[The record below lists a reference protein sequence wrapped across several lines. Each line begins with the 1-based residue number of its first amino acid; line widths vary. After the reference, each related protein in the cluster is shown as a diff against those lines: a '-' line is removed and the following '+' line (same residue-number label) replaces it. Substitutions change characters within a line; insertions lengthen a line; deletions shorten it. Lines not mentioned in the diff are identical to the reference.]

1 MQMTVKKGYH
11 GGDERHSVATDDV
24 YNVHFV
30 KRTKVVV
37 LRDRRG
43 ATFNVPLNS
52 AVQFAPV
59 FNPNN
64 NQKEAMQGLS
74 FEKVSDIMAQN
85 TLPKVVRA
93 MKPHIKI
100 DPKATI
106 EQFEVF
112 IIQRVV
118 SVGVRRK
125 VLQVYSMTC
134 NQEKLLPS
142 DSVGGFTTEPQL
154 TYIYLPDIIE
164 HFLNDFPLE
173 VQVVMGDGDISNELP
188 YYLTNE
194 VASLSHIDSETSL
207 IATTHWGKN
216 DQVSEEDQMPIDI
229 PIDLPIEVA
238 IQPSN
243 DTWEEDLSVN
253 TRRLYERFDP
263 LNIRSLRSRHIR
275 RGFEKEGME
284 LQRPERVY
292 DIPDVCFKK
301 RPKRQNSVGTA
312 ARNGTTLPAPKS
324 KPCSIQSVSP
334 RPRSKPATQPP
345 PDSDYKELQTY
356 QPLVKHTQLPTK
368 SVYTT
373 PAPQWPPPETLTTSP
388 RGGRK
393 ASPNHSPSSSPPPDI
408 EVVVARVEILE
419 REVYALRSE
428 IAKLRS
434 LGKAYCKTKCIV
446 SGMGSWTLVHLH
458 NCLTSHTIRV

>member
-11 GGDERHSVATDDV
+11 GGDERHSIATDDV

-74 FEKVSDIMAQN
+74 FEKVSDIMTQN
-85 TLPKVVRA
+85 PLPKVVRA
-93 MKPHIKI
+93 MKPHIKV

-112 IIQRVV
+112 IVQRIV
-118 SVGVRRK
+118 SVGVRKK

-134 NQEKLLPS
+134 NKEKLLPS
-142 DSVGGFTTEPQL
+142 ESVGGFTTEPRL

-173 VQVVMGDGDISNELP
+173 VQVVMDDGDISEELP

-194 VASLSHIDSETSL
+194 VASLTHIDSETSL

-216 DQVSEEDQMPIDI
+216 DQVSEDDKMPIDI
-229 PIDLPIEVA
+229 PVDLPIEVA
-238 IQPSN
+238 IQHPD
-243 DTWEEDLSVN
+243 DTREEDLSVN
-253 TRRLYERFDP
+253 TRRLYEMFDP

-292 DIPDVCFKK
+292 DLPDVCFKK
-301 RPKRQNSVGTA
+301 RSSPKCQDSAGTA
-312 ARNGTTLPAPKS
+312 ARNGTALPAPKS
-324 KPCSIQSVSP
+324 KPRSIQSVSP
-334 RPRSKPATQPP
+334 HPRSKPATQPP
-345 PDSDYKELQTY
+345 PGNSDSKHPQTY
-356 QPLVKHTQLPTK
+356 QPLVMHTQLPPK
-368 SVYTT
+368 SMYTT
-373 PAPQWPPPETLTTSP
+373 LAQQRPPPEALTTSP

-393 ASPNHSPSSSPPPDI
+393 TSPSHSPSSSSPLPDI
-408 EVVVARVEILE
+408 EVVVARVEVLE

-434 LGKAYCKTKCIV
+434 LCKPYCY
-446 SGMGSWTLVHLH
+446 LH
-458 NCLTSHTIRV
+458 VRESV